1 MDLTYTV
8 RFPPGRLWGDGTT
21 PTARTTR
28 TRVPPYDGRAFQ
40 ASVVYNPI
48 VYGLSH
54 PHFRSSVRQYISGC
68 TTVGHS
74 HTAEHNCAAV
84 GPVASGRGGHR
95 TAAGKC
101 GASQRFALL
110 ANRNRRAD
118 NVVELKCVR
127 HRRSTTAVAAAAAAA
142 ATTAATAATAG
153 TATATATTTATARP
167 DSISACLDYY
177 SEPDCR

>member
-1 MDLTYTV
+1 M
-8 RFPPGRLWGDGTT
+8 
-21 PTARTTR
+21 
-28 TRVPPYDGRAFQ
+28 
-40 ASVVYNPI
+40 VYNPI

-74 HTAEHNCAAV
+74 HTAEHNFAATA
-84 GPVASGRGGHR
+84 PAAPGRGGSHR
-95 TAAGKC
+95 PAADKC
-101 GASQRFALL
+101 GASHRFALL
-110 ANRNRRAD
+110 ANRNRRRD

-127 HRRSTTAVAAAAAAA
+127 HRRSTAVAAAVAAAATTVTTAA
-142 ATTAATAATAG
+142 ATA
-153 TATATATTTATARP
+153 TATARP